1 MYSPTIAEHLI
12 PRIYRLARA
21 RGQHMTTLVNEAL
34 ASYLADQDVPAAGN
48 THPREVSGPASD
60 LEYGFARLH
69 IHRTQQLVAAE
80 QVVLT
85 SEIVKVPLQAVHAI
99 HFFESIRHLKSLATE
114 HTEEKKRQIVKSW
127 SGTWPPLKKL
137 CVLCG

>member
-1 MYSPTIAEHLI
+1 MYSPKIAEHLI

-60 LEYGFARLH
+60 LAEDV
-69 IHRTQQLVAAE
+69 RTHAWSPQQAETAA
-80 QVVLT
+80 
-85 SEIVKVPLQAVHAI
+85 
-99 HFFESIRHLKSLATE
+99 
-114 HTEEKKRQIVKSW
+114 
-127 SGTWPPLKKL
+127 
-137 CVLCG
+137 